1 MKQTLLLMTFLFFGT
16 SLSYGQCP
24 DHTSSV
30 CDGQRVSVDVDT
42 LPFCDVGSTSI
53 EGDINQNLD
62 CEDITG
68 LNCFEFMFFRAEN
81 STTESFTFDVGQGQ
95 GCTGELDASYFVYD
109 GSSCQPLSDGGSQT
123 NITFDFP
130 LGVNEIYIYLC
141 INSNAQVTMCNV
153 CRERPPCTV
162 DVACQQ
168 LEDITGNYCS
178 GDPCNI
184 PAPTTVVSEVFAQN
198 ELCDFEVIM
207 ESSDAGETDCV
218 DSNGNNQ
225 IEVTRTYTLKYFDL
239 GINDFITIQTCQQNI
254 ILTQENC
261 CVAPSI
267 TCPSDVTIQCDES
280 SDPVFT
286 GEATSIEGCGDV
298 IISYVDVETPQD
310 CINETIITRTWTATD
325 ENQDSQQCVQIIT
338 VVDTEAPELS
348 GVPSDIVVACDAIP
362 AVPTVTA
369 TDNCTAEI
377 VVEFEEQFPNASCL
391 DDAQIIQTWTAT
403 DECGNTVSQSRTI
416 TLIDDTPPVIT
427 CPEDL
432 ELQCFSQDPEWDISP
447 EALNSFASAIEACS
461 GEAEIDFSDTTT
473 GNECGFTV
481 ERTWSATD
489 ACGNQSTCVQTITI
503 IDEIPPVLFNV
514 PVDVTVECDDI
525 PSVPDNIF
533 ATDECDELVTVNFS
547 ETTVAGDCANA
558 YTIIRTWTAIDA
570 CDNQTSASQN
580 ISVDDNSAPVAP
592 TAPGDLNLECASDMP
607 PPFDLTAVDNCDG
620 DITVSPSAVVTPGDC
635 ANQFTM
641 IRTWTFTDLCG
652 NTSSVSQTINVND
665 NTAPVAP
672 TAPADLNLQCAS
684 DVPPPVELT
693 AVDNCDGDITVSPT
707 TVTIFGECN
716 NQFSQVRTWTFVD
729 GCGNVS
735 SVSQTINVN
744 DDTAPVAPTAPVDL
758 NLQCASDVPDLVELT
773 AVDNC
778 DGDITVSPTT
788 VTIFGECNN

>member
-1 MKQTLLLMTFLFFGT
+1 MKQTLLLLTFLFFGT
-16 SLSYGQCP
+16 SLSYAQCP

-62 CEDITG
+62 CEDISG

-81 STTESFTFDVGQGQ
+81 SATESFTFDVGQGQ

-109 GSSCQPLSDGGSQT
+109 GSSCQPLSSGGSQT

-184 PAPTTVVSEVFAQN
+184 PAPTTVVSDVFAQN

-218 DSNGNNQ
+218 DANGNNQ

-239 GINDFITIQTCQQNI
+239 GVNDFITIQTCQQNI

-391 DDAQIIQTWTAT
+391 DDTQIIQTWTAT
-403 DECGNTVSQSRTI
+403 DNCGNTVSQSRTI

-432 ELQCFSQDPEWDISP
+432 ELQCLSQDPEWDISP
-447 EALNSFASAIEACS
+447 EVLNSFASAIEACS
-461 GEAEIDFSDTTT
+461 GDPEIDFSDTITD
-473 GNECGFTV
+473 NECGFTV
-481 ERTWSATD
+481 ARTWSATD

-580 ISVDDNSAPVAP
+580 ISVDDNTAPVAP
-592 TAPGDLNLECASDMP
+592 TAPADLNLECASDVP

-641 IRTWTFTDLCG
+641 VRTWTFTDLCG

-665 NTAPVAP
+665 DTAPVVP

-684 DVPPPVELT
+684 DVPPPFDLT
-693 AVDNCDGDITVSPT
+693 AVDNC
-707 TVTIFGECN
+707 
-716 NQFSQVRTWTFVD
+716 
-729 GCGNVS
+729 
-735 SVSQTINVN
+735 
-744 DDTAPVAPTAPVDL
+744 
-758 NLQCASDVPDLVELT
+758 
-773 AVDNC
+773 
-778 DGDITVSPTT
+778 
-788 VTIFGECNN
+788 